1 MCDKKNGIQLSKGAK
16 KAFSFILHNRSTTRA
31 SLCNALDIGA
41 VTAGKYTQE
50 LLASGMIQEDG
61 FSESSGGRKP
71 IVYSVSNSGHFIL
84 CINISTIYCEVAVA
98 DFSLQ
103 LRTVRHFSI
112 HHDDNPDVVVG
123 KIWAVYTSIKEE
135 QALTDSSFIGA
146 GLILFS
152 SIKNEHGVMYKPI
165 LQYMN
170 KGWIDYPII
179 DKLSNLLPMPIFT
192 EKGITATASLEYNF
206 GLGRKCHSLLYILCA
221 MNIRSAFVLNGRVQ
235 GNSPFFEDAFGHM
248 VVDFD
253 GPKCGCGQYGCLN
266 CYASI
271 NAIMDEYRNNVKI
284 GMETVIKKSLDEV
297 MIEDICKASTLDDAC
312 AIISIKKAAS
322 ILGIALA
329 NYVNITS
336 PEIVLVSGLLP
347 ELSDLYYETA
357 VTSAKERLK
366 RTANCNAEFFRVG
379 KFKYPL
385 TTSGA
390 SLVLDRYF
398 ST

>member
-1 MCDKKNGIQLSKGAK
+1 MSDKKNGTQLSKGAK

-31 SLCNALDIGA
+31 ALCNALGIGA
-41 VTAGKYTQE
+41 VTAGKYTEE
-50 LLASGMIQEDG
+50 LLSSGMIQEDG

-71 IVYSVSNSGHFIL
+71 IVYSVSDSGHFIL

-98 DFSLQ
+98 DFNLH
-103 LRTVRHFSI
+103 LKTIRHFSI
-112 HHDDNPDVVVG
+112 RHDDNPDVVVG
-123 KIWAVYTSIKEE
+123 KIWAVYTSVKDE
-135 QALTDSSFIGA
+135 LGLSDSSFIGA
-146 GLILFS
+146 GLILFG

-179 DKLSNLLPMPIFT
+179 DKLSNLLPMPIFA
-192 EKGITATASLEYNF
+192 EKGITATASLEYNY
-206 GLGRKCHSLLYILCA
+206 GLGRRCHSLLYILCA
-221 MNIRSAFVLNGRVQ
+221 MNIRSALVLNGQVQ

-253 GPKCGCGQYGCLN
+253 GPECGCGQYGCLN
-266 CYASI
+266 CYSSI
-271 NAIMDEYRNNVKI
+271 NAIMEDYRKNVKL
-284 GMETVIKKSLDEV
+284 GMETLIKKNPDEV
-297 MIEDICKASTLDDAC
+297 VIEDVCQAASNGDQSAVL
-312 AIISIKKAAS
+312 SVKKAAS

-329 NYVNITS
+329 NYVNVIS
-336 PEIVLVSGLLP
+336 PEIVLVSGLLS

-357 VTSAKERLK
+357 VTTTKDSIRK
-366 RTANCNAEFFRVG
+366 TANYDVEVYRVG
-379 KFKYPL
+379 KFQYPL

-398 ST
+398 SD